1 MAMLSQWLEKKGG
14 KNLEQRQTKESENY
28 ERETSVMKNF
38 KRNIISGIQWR
49 AKTIQ
54 TDERNNED

>member
-38 KRNIISGIQWR
+38 KNEQNLKRNIISGIQWR

-54 TDERNNED
+54 T

>member
-54 TDERNNED
+54 T

>member
-1 MAMLSQWLEKKGG
+1 MKITKEKEEKKV
-14 KNLEQRQTKESENY
+14 EQRQTKESENY